1 MRNKKFFA
9 KALAF
14 AMVMGTVGVHGAVAS
29 PVSVVKADATGP
41 VKATLTFTAD
51 DYEVEITAGNGEK
64 YVCLQVL
71 KDSKGEK
78 VSGEYW
84 YAITSGTT
92 VKVDL
97 SFLKATKKQYIR
109 AYGLAGSES
118 AILEIP
124 AQPKTVIKYD
134 AKKQAFVDKSK
145 NPIADADL
153 ANYEYKTLYGSA
165 WSTSNLQ
172 KANYDIAKSATAG
185 TTILVRLKANTTT
198 NIPAGTEV
206 KVKIAAAAKAPKVKV
221 DFNKDAITLPK
232 GVEIAVK
239 NDLKTALTDAD
250 WKEASGKLTQKELLG
265 KAGIAAND
273 IDTKLGAGYTLY
285 VRTKKTEKKAASNMA
300 IVTVKATPVLDGT
313 TTAGTVTNTSSTA
326 ATKDNV
332 VCAFTDDDVTLT
344 VTATDTVWAYS
355 LDGGKKWVTIEGTSV
370 KLNVKKGD
378 KFMLRALATE
388 DTFASNTVE
397 VENTGTPAGG
407 GAGGGAS

>member
-9 KALAF
+9 KVLAF

-29 PVSVVKADATGP
+29 PVSVVKAADTTI
-41 VKATLTFTAD
+41 KFTAA
-51 DYEVEITAGNGEK
+51 DYEVEITAANGEK

-84 YAITSGTT
+84 YAIPSGDTK

-109 AYGLAGSES
+109 AYGLADSES

-145 NPIADADL
+145 NPIDDGDL

-232 GVEIAVK
+232 GAEIAVTA
-239 NDLKTALTDAD
+239 DLKTAPAD
-250 WKEASGKLTQKELLG
+250 TAWKEASGKLTQKELLG
-265 KAGIAAND
+265 KAGVADTA
-273 IDTKLGAGYTLY
+273 IDTTLESGYTLF

-300 IVTVKATPVLDGT
+300 IVTVKATPVLKPDASD
-313 TTAGTVTNTSSTA
+313 AGTIKNGGTDKIACT
-326 ATKDNV
+326 
-332 VCAFTDDDVTLT
+332 FTDDDATLAVTS
-344 VTATDTVWAYS
+344 TAGTVWAYS

-397 VENTGTPAGG
+397 VENTGTPASGSGG
-407 GAGGGAS
+407 GGTG